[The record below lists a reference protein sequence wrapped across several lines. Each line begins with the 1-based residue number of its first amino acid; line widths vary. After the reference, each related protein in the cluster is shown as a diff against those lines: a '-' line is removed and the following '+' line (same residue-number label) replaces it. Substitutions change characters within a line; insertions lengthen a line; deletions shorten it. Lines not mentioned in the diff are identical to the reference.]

1 MSLKGRTTKT
11 RGRAV
16 ANIPGTIR
24 AIDTGNGMC
33 ELRKDIDV
41 LTIIPQKKR
50 RSEKLIWTLGS
61 IGIFGG
67 AAAALILLAPAFS
80 TILMAVVAWLMFA
93 VASGAE

>member
-1 MSLKGRTTKT
+1 MRTKGRTKGT
-11 RGRAV
+11 RERTV

-41 LTIIPQKKR
+41 LTIIPQKKQ
-50 RSEKLIWTLGS
+50 RSTKLIMTLGS

-93 VASGAE
+93 AASGTE